1 MPIQLL
7 PEVLINQIK
16 AGEVVER
23 PAAVVKELVENALD
37 AGARRLVVELEQ
49 GGLRR
54 ILVRDDGKGIA
65 RDELRLALSRHATSK
80 IASLDDLERV
90 ESLGFRGEALASILA
105 VSRLMLSSRT
115 ATDGHGWRLGGEG
128 DLAGGE
134 PVPAAQAQGTA
145 VEVLDLFFS
154 TPARRK
160 FMKSPSTEARHVETA
175 LRRLALARPEIAFSL
190 HHDGR
195 RLLQLEPALD
205 ELSRKQRLTAV
216 CGAEFVANAVYREA
230 EVGGLRLQGWIA
242 LPSFSRSQ
250 PDLQFLTVNGRGVR
264 DRLLGSALRRAYA
277 DALHS
282 TRHPAFVLALTL
294 DPAAVDVNVHP
305 QKTEVRFREGARV
318 HDFLFG
324 LVHRWLRELRPEP
337 EQHHAVGFGASMES
351 ASYALPLRTASSG
364 IAETR
369 PVYPMPRAA
378 PTWTDLVAATPN
390 FATAATNPAPRP
402 AIEHPLGY
410 AIAQLHGLFVLAQNA
425 RGLVL
430 VDMHAAH
437 ERVIYERYKREL
449 AQGGVPS
456 QALLAPILVQV
467 GEDEAELAERQSET
481 LRAAGLLVDRAGPGQ
496 LLVRGTPTLLP
507 TEAVV
512 ELLKDLLGRSSDS
525 GSHAHLGEVLD
536 AQHRVLADMACKA
549 AIKANRSLNLGE
561 MNALLRDMESTDLAG
576 QCNHGRPT
584 WVQIELA
591 ELDRLFLRG
600 R

>member
-1 MPIQLL
+1 MPIRPLSDA
-7 PEVLINQIK
+7 LINQIK

-37 AGARRLVVELEQ
+37 AGATRLVVELEQ

-54 ILVRDDGKGIA
+54 ILVRDDGHGIP
-65 RDELRLALSRHATSK
+65 REELPLALSRHATSK

-90 ESLGFRGEALASILA
+90 ASLGFRGEALASILA
-105 VSRLMLSSRT
+105 VSRLTLSSRT
-115 ATDGHGWRLGGEG
+115 AADEHGWKLGGEG
-128 DLAGGE
+128 ALAASDAI
-134 PVPAAQAQGTA
+134 PAAQPPGTA
-145 VEVLDLFFS
+145 IEVLDLFFS

-160 FMKSPSTEARHVETA
+160 FMKSPATEARHVETA
-175 LRRLALARPEIAFSL
+175 LRRLALARPEIAFQLS
-190 HHDGR
+190 HDGR
-195 RLLQLEPALD
+195 RLLQLEPALH
-205 ELSRKQRLTAV
+205 EAARGQRLAAV

-230 EVGGLRLQGWIA
+230 ELGGLKLAGWIA

-264 DRLLGSALRRAYA
+264 DRLLASALRRAYA

-305 QKTEVRFREGARV
+305 QKTEVRFREAARV

-337 EQHHAVGFGASMES
+337 EQHHGVGFGGAP
-351 ASYALPLRTASSG
+351 AQLATQSYSLPLRTALRL
-364 IAETR
+364 AEPAPGERGAVPTWADLAAVR
-369 PVYPMPRAA
+369 VPPTPAAA
-378 PTWTDLVAATPN
+378 PAAG
-390 FATAATNPAPRP
+390 ASA
-402 AIEHPLGY
+402 EHPLGY
-410 AIAQLHGLFVLAQNA
+410 ALAQLHGLFVLAQNA

-430 VDMHAAH
+430 VDIHAAH

-449 AQGGVPS
+449 VEGGVPA
-456 QALLAPILVQV
+456 QALLAPILVTV
-467 GEDEAELAERQSET
+467 GEDEADLAERQTET
-481 LRAAGLLVDRAGPGQ
+481 LRAAGLQVDRSGPTQ
-496 LLVRGTPTLLP
+496 LLVRSTPALLP
-507 TEAVV
+507 AEAVA
-512 ELLKDLLGRSSDS
+512 ELLRELLGRSSES

-536 AQHRVLADMACKA
+536 AQHRVLAEMACKA
-549 AIKANRSLNLGE
+549 AVKANRMLGVGE
-561 MNALLRDMESTDLAG
+561 MNALLRDMERTELAG

-584 WVQIELA
+584 WVQIDLA

>member
-7 PEVLINQIK
+7 PDVLINQIK

-37 AGARRLVVELEQ
+37 AGAQRLVVELEQ

-54 ILVRDDGKGIA
+54 ILVRDDGKGIS
-65 RDELRLALSRHATSK
+65 REELRLALSRHATSK

-90 ESLGFRGEALASILA
+90 ASLGFRGEALASILA
-105 VSRLMLSSRT
+105 VSRLTLSSRT
-115 ATDGHGWRLGGEG
+115 AVDDHGWRLGGEG
-128 DLAGGE
+128 DLASPE
-134 PVPAAQAQGTA
+134 PVPAAQAPGTS

-160 FMKSPSTEARHVETA
+160 FMKSASTEARHVETA
-175 LRRLALARPEIAFSL
+175 LRRLSLARPEIAFSL

-205 ELSRKQRLTAV
+205 EAARRRRLASV
-216 CGAEFVANAVYREA
+216 CGEEFVANAVYRQAEA
-230 EVGGLRLQGWIA
+230 GGLKLEGWIA

-264 DRLLGSALRRAYA
+264 DRLLASALRRAYA

-282 TRHPAFVLALTL
+282 TRHPAFVLSLTL

-305 QKTEVRFREGARV
+305 QKTEVRFRDSARV

-337 EQHHAVGFGASMES
+337 EHHHGVGFGTSTEPQ
-351 ASYALPLRTASSG
+351 SYALPLRTSAG
-364 IAETR
+364 IAESPAAYR
-369 PVYPMPRAA
+369 PAAAA
-378 PTWTDLVAATPN
+378 PTWTDLVAV
-390 FATAATNPAPRP
+390 APVRVSSP
-402 AIEHPLGY
+402 SEAPVRSADVEHPLGY
-410 AIAQLHGLFVLAQNA
+410 AIAQLHGLFILAQNA

-449 AQGGVPS
+449 AQGGVPA

-481 LRAAGLLVDRAGPGQ
+481 LRAAGLQVDRAGRGQ
-496 LLVRGTPTLLP
+496 LLVRATPTLLP

-512 ELLKDLLGRSSDS
+512 DLLRDLLGRSGDS

-549 AIKANRSLNLGE
+549 AIKANRSLSTGE
-561 MNALLRDMESTDLAG
+561 MNALLRDMEGTDLAG

-584 WVQIELA
+584 WVQIDLA

>member
-1 MPIQLL
+1 MPIRPLSDA
-7 PEVLINQIK
+7 LINQIK

-37 AGARRLVVELEQ
+37 AGATRLVVELEQ

-54 ILVRDDGKGIA
+54 ILVRDDGHGIP
-65 RDELRLALSRHATSK
+65 REELPLALSRHATSK

-90 ESLGFRGEALASILA
+90 ASLGFRGEALASILA
-105 VSRLMLSSRT
+105 VSRLTLSSRT
-115 ATDGHGWRLGGEG
+115 ATDEHGWKLGGEG
-128 DLAGGE
+128 ALAASDAI
-134 PVPAAQAQGTA
+134 PAAQPPGTA
-145 VEVLDLFFS
+145 IEVLDLFFS

-160 FMKSPSTEARHVETA
+160 FMKSPATEARHVETA
-175 LRRLALARPEIAFSL
+175 LRRLALARPEIAFQLS
-190 HHDGR
+190 HDGR

-205 ELSRKQRLTAV
+205 EAARGRRLAAV

-230 EVGGLRLQGWIA
+230 ELGGLKLSGWIA

-264 DRLLGSALRRAYA
+264 DRLLASALRRAYA

-305 QKTEVRFREGARV
+305 QKTEVRFREAARV

-337 EQHHAVGFGASMES
+337 EQHHGVVFSGTPAQAETQ
-351 ASYALPLRTASSG
+351 SYALPLRTALRL
-364 IAETR
+364 AE
-369 PVYPMPRAA
+369 PAPGERAIS
-378 PTWTDLVAATPN
+378 PTWADLAAASRPAMPVAAVPS
-390 FATAATNPAPRP
+390 TASV
-402 AIEHPLGY
+402 EHPLGY
-410 AIAQLHGLFVLAQNA
+410 ALAQLHGLFVLAQNA

-430 VDMHAAH
+430 VDIHAAH

-449 AQGGVPS
+449 AEGGVPA
-456 QALLAPILVQV
+456 QALLAPILVTV
-467 GEDEAELAERQSET
+467 GEDEADLAERQVET
-481 LRAAGLLVDRAGPGQ
+481 LRAAGLQVDRSGPTQ
-496 LLVRGTPTLLP
+496 LLVRSTPALLP
-507 TEAVV
+507 AEAVA
-512 ELLKDLLGRSSDS
+512 ELLRELLGRSSES

-536 AQHRVLADMACKA
+536 AQHRVLAEMACKA
-549 AIKANRSLNLGE
+549 AVKANRVLGIGE
-561 MNALLRDMESTDLAG
+561 MNALLRDMERTELAG

-584 WVQIELA
+584 WVQIDLA